1 MTFREQLA
9 LVEVPCAS
17 KDIDP
22 NIFFGDS
29 NDEDEKYNDEDA
41 REAAKLCTPCPL
53 KHLCLTDAITNLEY
67 HGVRGGLTAPQRDR
81 LRAQTAGRR

>member
-9 LVEVPCAS
+9 IATVPCAS

-29 NDEDEKYNDEDA
+29 TDEDEKYNDEDA
-41 REAAKLCTPCPL
+41 REAAKLCMACPL
-53 KHLCLTDAITNLEY
+53 KYPCLADAIANNEY
-67 HGVRGGLTAPQRDR
+67 WGVRGATTPGQRAR
-81 LRAQTAGRR
+81 LREQGRR

>member
-9 LVEVPCAS
+9 LATVPCAS

-41 REAAKLCTPCPL
+41 REAAKLCMDCPL
-53 KHLCLTDAITNLEY
+53 RMTCLYDAIGNSEY
-67 HGVRGGLTAPQRDR
+67 YGVRGGMTPGQRDR
-81 LRAQTAGRR
+81 LRQQGRR